1 MLARRIER
9 LTSSLVRDILAVAQ
23 QPGVISFAG
32 GLPASEALLS
42 LDLAALPA
50 DVVKSALQYGPS
62 EGEPQLRELIAQRMQ
77 SIGLDCRA
85 EQVLILN
92 GSQQGIDLVSKLMI
106 DEGTPVLVEEPAY
119 LAALQSFRLLG
130 ADLRTLPIADG
141 VDLAAL
147 AKRLPEVAMA
157 YLTPTFQNP
166 SGYCYSQAERQA
178 VAALLDT
185 HGTCLF
191 EDDPYR
197 ELAYDTP
204 APAPLVSHLK
214 SAPWV
219 YQGSF
224 SKTLAPGLRLGYL
237 IAHPDLMPHLVRLK
251 QAADLHSNRLSQ
263 LIVTQILA
271 NDQLDPHLAAVLPLY
286 RQRRDAMAK
295 ALATH
300 LSPYATWSL
309 PSGGLFF
316 WVKLNT
322 VDDTLALMRAAL
334 AQKLAIMPGVA
345 FMASNQDD
353 GAIRLNFSH
362 ANPEQIQAGI
372 ARLAQILRD
381 F

>member
-77 SIGLDCRA
+77 AIGFNCSA

-141 VDLAAL
+141 VDLVAL
-147 AKRLPEVAMA
+147 ADQLPQVAMA

-166 SGYCYSQAERQA
+166 SGYCYSHAERKA
-178 VAALLDT
+178 VAELLDT

-204 APAPLVSHLK
+204 APAPLVSHLT

-219 YQGSF
+219 YQRLVQQNFGTGF
-224 SKTLAPGLRLGYL
+224 TL
-237 IAHPDLMPHLVRLK
+237 
-251 QAADLHSNRLSQ
+251 
-263 LIVTQILA
+263 
-271 NDQLDPHLAAVLPLY
+271 
-286 RQRRDAMAK
+286 
-295 ALATH
+295 
-300 LSPYATWSL
+300 
-309 PSGGLFF
+309 GLFDCTSRF
-316 WVKLNT
+316 NAAFG
-322 VDDTLALMRAAL
+322 AL
-334 AQKLAIMPGVA
+334 K
-345 FMASNQDD
+345 AS
-353 GAIRLNFSH
+353 G
-362 ANPEQIQAGI
+362 
-372 ARLAQILRD
+372 
-381 F
+381 